1 MTSGPREMEFA
12 AMKNKHPLAQA
23 FGVAAVAMLFLGV
36 STCVFASDVSAG
48 YIRDPDR
55 AARQLLSDPRAGTP
69 LDGAYPPDFVQRVA
83 TAARRQPELAR
94 ARSSIEEADYL
105 VDEAWSAWF
114 PQINAG
120 FEYRS
125 PIEER
130 DIRLTESEAT
140 VDAVAS
146 ASQLIY
152 DFGATYH
159 RISAAK
165 KQRSVSQAARTQ
177 TEEEILLELLSAHY
191 AVVRNSIDLEL
202 AEQNLAHHRRT
213 LAQLTEQ
220 LEGGIASAA
229 DRLRAESQV
238 QSSKADAVSI
248 TGALRQ
254 AAAVYQELYFK
265 PPANLRAYAPTNA
278 SVQPVDQA
286 IAQAR
291 TDNARLSAARSSALA
306 AQDRAVAAKR
316 DRLPELSLQLEATRF
331 NVDDSQRADTESFI
345 FLSVDYPLFTGGA
358 ASARSSQ
365 AAARLRQQ
373 QSEVTAVEREID
385 RSIREIYADAERIDS
400 QLVAQYLAVE
410 AEQQTVAAYREQ
422 FGLGRRS
429 LNDLI
434 EAQQILFNAQRRL
447 VDLQIQDR
455 LIDFEIKALT
465 GQLLTDFEL
474 NS

>member
-1 MTSGPREMEFA
+1 MEFA
-12 AMKNKHPLAQA
+12 AMKDKHPLVQT
-23 FGVAAVAMLFLGV
+23 FGVGTLAAFFFGV
-36 STCVFASDVSAG
+36 SACLFASEVSAE
-48 YIRDPDR
+48 YMRDPDR
-55 AARQLLSDPRAGTP
+55 AARQLLSDPRASTP

-83 TAARRQPELAR
+83 AAARRQPELAR

-125 PIEER
+125 PIEEL
-130 DIRLTESEAT
+130 DTRLTESEPG
-140 VDAVAS
+140 VDAVVS

-177 TEEEILLELLSAHY
+177 TKEEIVLELVSAHY
-191 AVVRNSIDLEL
+191 AVVRNTINLEL
-202 AEQNLAHHRRT
+202 AEQNLVHHRRT

-238 QSSKADAVSI
+238 QSSKADVVSI

-254 AAAVYQELYFK
+254 AAAVYQELYFE
-265 PPANLRAYAPTNA
+265 PPENLRAYTARNATVQAP
-278 SVQPVDQA
+278 DQA

-291 TDNARLSAARSSALA
+291 TDNARLAAARASALA
-306 AQDRAVAAKR
+306 AQERAVAAKR

-331 NVDDSQRADTESFI
+331 NVDDSERADAESFI

-358 ASARSSQ
+358 ASARSGQ

-373 QSEVTAVEREID
+373 QSEVIAIEREID
-385 RSIREIYADAERIDS
+385 RSIREIYADAARIDS
-400 QLVAQYLAVE
+400 QLVAKYLAVE
-410 AEQQTVAAYREQ
+410 AEKQTVAAYREQ

-465 GQLLTDFEL
+465 GQLLADFEL
-474 NS
+474 TS

>member
-1 MTSGPREMEFA
+1 MTSGPSEMEVA
-12 AMKNKHPLAQA
+12 AMENKHSIVQA
-23 FGVAAVAMLFLGV
+23 FGVGTLAVFFFGV
-36 STCVFASDVSAG
+36 SACLFASEVSAG
-48 YIRDPDR
+48 YMRDPDR
-55 AARQLLSDPRAGTP
+55 AARQFLSDPRAGTP
-69 LDGAYPPDFVQRVA
+69 LNGAYPPDFVQRVA
-83 TAARRQPELAR
+83 AATRRQPELAR
-94 ARSSIEEADYL
+94 ARSGLEEADYL

-120 FEYRS
+120 FEYRK
-125 PIEER
+125 PIEEP
-130 DIRLTESEAT
+130 DTRLTQSEPA
-140 VDAVAS
+140 VDAVAG

-159 RISAAK
+159 RVSAAQ
-165 KQRSVSQAARTQ
+165 KQRSVSLSIVSQ
-177 TEEEILLELLSAHY
+177 TKEEVVLELLAAHY
-191 AVVRNSIDLEL
+191 AVVRNAVELEL
-202 AEQNLAHHRRT
+202 AKKNLAHHLRT
-213 LAQLTEQ
+213 AGEITEQ
-220 LEGGIASAA
+220 LEGGTASTA

-238 QSSKADAVSI
+238 QSSKADVVSI

-254 AAAVYQELYFK
+254 AAAVYEELYFE
-265 PPANLRAYAPTNA
+265 PPENLRAYAASNA
-278 SVQPVDQA
+278 TVQPADQA

-291 TDNARLSAARSSALA
+291 TDNARLAAARSSALA

-316 DRLPELSLQLEATRF
+316 DRLPELSLQLEVTWF
-331 NVDDSQRADTESFI
+331 NVDDSEMADTESFI

-358 ASARSSQ
+358 ASARSGQ

-373 QSEVTAVEREID
+373 QSEVIAIEREID
-385 RSIREIYADAERIDS
+385 RSIREIYADADRIDN
-400 QLVAQYLAVE
+400 QLIAQYLAVE
-410 AEQQTVAAYREQ
+410 AEKQTVAAYREQ
-422 FGLGRRS
+422 FGVGRRS

-474 NS
+474 TS